1 MVDTYG
7 RAIIEL
13 LAHDVDPKEIC
24 TMMSLCDKVSIIGD
38 LLFPTWVNF
47 LGTVALNDAPSTKQN
62 HPWEPE
68 LDS

>member
-24 TMMSLCDKVSIIGD
+24 TMLTLCDKVSIAGVLASNI
-38 LLFPTWVNF
+38 
-47 LGTVALNDAPSTKQN
+47 
-62 HPWEPE
+62 
-68 LDS
+68 

>member
-24 TMMSLCDKVSIIGD
+24 TMMSLCDKVALIET
-38 LLFPTWVNF
+38 LLNYSFHV
-47 LGTVALNDAPSTKQN
+47 
-62 HPWEPE
+62 
-68 LDS
+68 